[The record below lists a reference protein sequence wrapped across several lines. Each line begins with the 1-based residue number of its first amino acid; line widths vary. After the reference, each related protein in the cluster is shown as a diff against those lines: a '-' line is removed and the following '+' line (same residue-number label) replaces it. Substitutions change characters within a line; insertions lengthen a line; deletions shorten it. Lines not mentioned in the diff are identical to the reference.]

1 MASVIERCSV
11 SRSIA
16 KSNVSPAT
24 SPAGSSHAAS
34 VNCPASHVNASGS
47 RRCWTS
53 AASNSGTDRWPH
65 SKRSVNRRPCVRA
78 STSLAPWPSRISAR
92 PLRSATNN
100 DTPDAPNVSARR
112 SPRTSAAATGGAFS
126 TAKSSS
132 ARSSCALR
140 RSAIEP
146 AYGAAAPGKE
156 SQTVAWRGAA
166 ARWPP
171 PVRLGDLGV
180 GELSLGG
187 LEHAGAGLVGTLVGA
202 HGLDAILVGLAERG
216 LNVAGGELVIARP
229 RLVAPQR
236 ADASQ
241 HGRAVLVAALVGIDL
256 GEIDLRQLGELADD
270 LVRRELVIA
279 RDRQVRLGGDG
290 ALGLA
295 LGLRDARDLA
305 GLARRALRRRARL
318 ARRAGGGL
326 AGRTHAVSGARL
338 GHVIGRVVLDVG
350 ADDGLG
356 ELGQLTHDALEHL
369 LLVLADRGR
378 QFRGLPVADQARELL
393 QRRVGRDLQRLG
405 SAGVLGVL
413 EHLLL
418 AARTADEIDGRLGQR
433 ERLTDHRLGEA
444 AEDLQR
450 VAALPQLAQSLLHA
464 LGVIARLAQVLLKP
478 TAVAPPR
485 GHRDL
490 GLQHAHERHLGGV
503 RFVEVLHDLLLGWT
517 HEVGLRPL

>member
-1 MASVIERCSV
+1 MPHGVGHREVQRVALQREVERVAGDFARGFQPRGERELPGLARERVREQTVLDFGGERQRYGPLAPLEEVGEPAVGDDDVGERVSREGDVGQRRLVGGLGQGQLEHPMASPRLVTGANTRAPSAP
-11 SRSIA
+11 SSTTTLWLA
-16 KSNVSPAT
+16 SAT
-24 SPAGSSHAAS
+24 PCE
-34 VNCPASHVNASGS
+34 VPV
-47 RRCWTS
+47 
-53 AASNSGTDRWPH
+53 SGT
-65 SKRSVNRRPCVRA
+65 RSAVSRPCVRA
-78 STSLAPWPSRISAR
+78 STSLAPWPSRISGR
-92 PLRSATNN
+92 PLRSATNS
-100 DTPDAPNVSARR
+100 DTPDAPNVAARR

-156 SQTVAWRGAA
+156 SRTVAWRAAA

-171 PVRLGDLGV
+171 PVRLDDLGV

-187 LEHAGAGLVGTLVGA
+187 LEHAGARLVGTLVGA

-216 LNVAGGELVIARP
+216 LHVAGGELVVARP

-236 ADASQ
+236 ADAPQ
-241 HGRAVLVAALVGIDL
+241 HGRAVLVAALVGIHL

-318 ARRAGGGL
+318 ARRASGGL

-338 GHVIGRVVLDVG
+338 CHVIGRVVLDVG
-350 ADDGLG
+350 AD
-356 ELGQLTHDALEHL
+356 H
-369 LLVLADRGR
+369 
-378 QFRGLPVADQARELL
+378 
-393 QRRVGRDLQRLG
+393 
-405 SAGVLGVL
+405 
-413 EHLLL
+413 
-418 AARTADEIDGRLGQR
+418 
-433 ERLTDHRLGEA
+433 
-444 AEDLQR
+444 
-450 VAALPQLAQSLLHA
+450 
-464 LGVIARLAQVLLKP
+464 
-478 TAVAPPR
+478 
-485 GHRDL
+485 
-490 GLQHAHERHLGGV
+490 
-503 RFVEVLHDLLLGWT
+503 
-517 HEVGLRPL
+517 